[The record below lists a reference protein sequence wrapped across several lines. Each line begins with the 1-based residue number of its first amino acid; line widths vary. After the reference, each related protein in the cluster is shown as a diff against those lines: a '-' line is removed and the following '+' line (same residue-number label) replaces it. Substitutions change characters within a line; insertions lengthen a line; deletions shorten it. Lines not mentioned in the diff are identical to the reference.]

1 MATRIRVGVIRQ
13 GSEEHSHAKTYD
25 RAARSTAMPRHLTA
39 ESLGLDVVLGLAL
52 GLGLGNC
59 KFLTRMITMS
69 AGDGGEGSSFQLCPV
84 SLPCELQGLLL
95 PPWQPP

>member
-1 MATRIRVGVIRQ
+1 
-13 GSEEHSHAKTYD
+13 
-25 RAARSTAMPRHLTA
+25 MPRHLTA

-69 AGDGGEGSSFQLCPV
+69 AGDGGERSSGRAREAGPPKEEEGWV
-84 SLPCELQGLLL
+84 SKEGGREAG
-95 PPWQPP
+95 PPRGNTQPERA